1 MPLYKIS
8 APNGKTYQIEGPDG
22 ASQKEIEQEVMRQ
35 HPMAAYTTQELEN
48 APRVKGTTGDIARE
62 TGQGVLGGV
71 QALTD
76 IFGANNFAS
85 KYLQEKSQGLSAGL
99 TPERQQEL
107 QIEQELSKRAE
118 GDTFKEITTGL
129 KNVLRHPFTSV
140 ASGLG
145 SSVPLIA
152 GTILAPEAAVG
163 RAALG
168 IGSLMGLGGQKGQN
182 YQAVYDEAIRQNK
195 TPQEAEALAQKAQEY
210 SLQNAPGLA
219 FGAGLGAL
227 EGAAGAGARIGKFFN
242 PAQAVE
248 GASRGIAAPTFG
260 KALGKASLEGG
271 GTEFLQGS
279 GAQVAANM
287 ALSQAGFDT
296 PLLQGAFGAGAHDA
310 LIGTLTGA
318 AVSPMQLSNMKRE
331 YDQDQV
337 KKLFED
343 NEKAAKEKEATQA
356 KFNKEMGVKP
366 EILALP
372 APAQEITEKPTDKLK
387 NPLGNFTPEELGP
400 ERVNAIDEHRAANNK
415 PPLKTYSIEDIVD
428 AMPKT
433 APEAE
438 RAALN
443 ELVANKAGSTFGYT
457 NQKVSAQDVL
467 NAATQKGID
476 TDTQG
481 FKDFLTRATGLPSI
495 GTEEKAATAEAYK
508 NKPLGLSELDMMTD
522 AQRFVA
528 QQSLLKLPTKEG
540 ETTILPTGTN
550 ATHYDQDQ
558 YLKALEAVDALHNK
572 GKPATQ
578 AEALGEIKK
587 STGLTRDED
596 AQYLLR
602 DAVRRGDFD
611 LNENDEIVPAET
623 ATYLPEGHRIEETSL
638 KEGEAPEN
646 YEVKAGDKVLSTAP
660 TEAEAQA
667 KLERYKAVREKDSAD
682 IDKEIAEKQKAVEKS
697 NENVEKMEARGLGR
711 TPEYQKASAA
721 HANLVQQTNK
731 EIGDLNRDKAEL
743 DSTQLTVKAG
753 GIKPVKRKTFKLHKA
768 KAGEAATQVGSYPT
782 RQAAEQAITS
792 NMSESELEDL
802 AKDTRRRT
810 LARRA
815 RQELNDRRTEKIKVR
830 REFKQVSGDIAK
842 EFESFLA
849 KIGLKGVGLKLMSTL
864 GGDEGE
870 YTQSL
875 IKVALD
881 VKNPL
886 GVLRH
891 ESIHALKDLG
901 FFSDNQWNALRRMAK
916 DKWIKQFMKDVP
928 YSEGVSR
935 YDAYKTKFDAN
946 PPAGVTFQEYIEEEA
961 IADAFR
967 YFHENGTPPG
977 MIAAILKRLN
987 QFFEALRNALNNG
1000 GFYTSDDIFEKIEK
1014 GELVSSKQG
1023 TAEAKAS
1030 LKNTTKGLLNP
1041 SIPAKQ
1047 EKILNDVVNEM
1058 GLTPEEFAS
1067 TSLIHQTG
1075 KPGTEQFESDKIGGL
1090 PEVVQFLQ
1098 DQRRQSGLP
1107 LLNVDKPEDRK
1118 MIAKL
1123 MATEAMAAIRS
1134 GGANLE
1140 WYDSII
1146 NKTLAMAGLKY
1157 PELNTDINAR
1167 MAFRIATAITSQG
1180 LNVED
1185 NLGFAMKVYD
1195 GFRQNGKFP
1204 EIGQGADQSA
1214 MANNFKLANYL
1225 LDDMG
1230 QDLMRQFLETEF
1242 TVEEM
1247 RSAGF
1252 DIKGELGDE
1261 NVLGSSVFGPKIG
1274 FGFYSNLNG
1283 NFDPVTMDMWFMRTI
1298 GRLTGNLKSFR
1309 QDLYNAQLQKFRDE
1323 FDTEGDNGVFA
1334 NQFNQEELDLAKIDD
1349 KAAEA
1354 LARKV
1359 KSAHERDYKIN
1370 RAGYDDKTRIKSP
1383 LVGASETM
1391 IKSLDA
1397 PRDAPSNGTERRNL
1411 RDVVRQMVDIV
1422 EEKYGKR
1429 VPPASLQAVIWYPE
1443 QELYKAMGVKLR
1455 VTSQNY
1461 AGAIEKILIGEGY
1474 DAGNLSAAA
1483 KLGSRTAQQLAKSAV
1498 SKGTQTT
1505 GAKPVRLGALQAEEK
1520 EALLERG
1527 RKRVVLEQEKETPK
1541 RKRVVFEVAPDPNN
1555 KALTD
1560 KWRGLSTEQRIEISD
1575 KIGNK
1580 IIKDALAKFGLTGY
1594 VDTQVGSYGDDTNP
1608 SFALYLD
1615 SGDSVA
1621 VAKFLGY
1628 ALSQDSMMV
1637 ISPKEGKGLDK
1648 TGAVRVNVGEASAN
1662 KVNEIYQQLRE
1673 IEVNGE
1679 KPVGGQSFMN
1689 GHMVILN
1696 YSNLETS
1703 ELAKLINEKLNDQYK
1718 VITEDV
1724 YSAFPEKKDYDYA
1737 NPSSDPRGNA
1747 GVLRQASRDLR
1758 SQATQLL
1765 QKELRGVPR
1774 YSLGSSKLAFR
1785 PSDRSDK
1792 GITLGQKQPD
1802 AVSFTGTH
1810 YGKEKTDVLNGD
1822 KYGTGIRGAERRRL
1836 ENHWDDRVKRRVYF
1850 YIPKVTGEMPAIES
1864 GLGGNVYTQKFN
1876 NILGPG
1882 KEISRLMSEARG
1894 DANEFESAVVD
1905 AGYDGYAVPNMGM
1918 MVILNHDVPANY
1930 EGTASEVSRASLKGF
1945 IGLTDGRISSLINNY
1960 IYTQSDADKK
1970 TKGYIAYVSPQDFL
1984 NATATKG
1991 YRERLEAE
1999 KEPLDLTKL
2008 TKESQPITLFVDE
2021 TKGRKNELDV
2031 KGHEGRHRMMA
2042 LRDAGF
2048 IKVPVVFDFGT
2059 GEDRDPVDN
2068 LFIHPQKFYDNER
2081 GISGFTAEDLIPIN
2095 YENRNVI
2102 KQKFSQGETRFSLKT
2117 PDTLAFKQWFGDSK
2131 IVNEDSTPKVM
2142 YHGTSRDF
2150 NVPITRGNRNAFFV
2164 TADPNF
2170 ANRFAANDMNWF
2182 PGKPGVEPGANVM
2195 PVYIKASNPFDYE
2208 NPKHIAKI
2216 VPQFRKALIEE
2227 DGRSKTEADE
2237 IVRNFKNGKWN
2248 AIEHAN
2254 DFDLYEK
2261 NGFDAFYVYESGKNL
2276 AVFEP
2281 TQVKSA
2287 TGNYGT
2293 YSATNPDIR
2302 ASLKAPETPAFK
2314 RFFGDSKIVD
2324 KNGEPM
2330 VMYHA
2335 TNSDFNVF
2343 NRSDDGK
2350 LGEGIYSTS
2359 IPEYANEFAPKGNIM
2374 PLYVHAENPF
2384 VINVTRADKARPERF
2399 SGDINKAMVK
2409 AVADFTDGKTR
2420 LMDLEG
2426 NQVRELFEKN
2436 GYDGIMVRDDQGNI
2450 VELNAF
2456 TPTQLKSA
2464 IGNTGTYSI
2473 SNPDIRYSLAER
2485 LQTMPNSAAGDK
2497 RVNETTTTRD
2507 EVGHAQRMI
2516 QAIQGDTFSKIR
2528 QRFFNRYQRIGEF
2541 DKRVAKMKGVVKLLA
2556 DTAAESAALMSDYA
2570 NGVAYK
2576 ALGFNGKGGVPE
2588 FKNQVV
2594 TVNQTTKGPVEIF
2607 ATLAKFGDP
2616 KIYQYYQFWSG
2627 VQRGSRYIKNNN
2639 GVYEEKLFNQP
2650 ADIQLAKDYEKAFPE
2665 FVQVQKEW
2673 IEYNNGLVKFLVDT
2687 GVLSAA
2693 RANEFTKYSDYIP
2706 FYRQFD
2712 DETTIGPQLFQSMS
2726 AVKAPKRAKGGEA
2739 PLADFL
2745 ETIVR
2750 NTQSSVQAGMKAVAA
2765 KRAIDNALL
2774 LGEAEQVTANER
2786 SKFDV
2791 IQVYD
2796 KGELKFYRVND
2807 PLYLEAMKGLNLPE
2821 IPFLGILAKPADW
2834 LRTFVT
2840 KEPGFMLANMM
2851 KDSMQTYITS
2861 GSNMKP
2867 IIETAANFATALAGK
2882 NPTVERLKAAGLG
2895 GNAHFVGDIT
2905 KSGED
2910 FAKMLRK
2917 QSGKQTTTE
2926 KALKPFTSLW
2936 DALGQGTEA
2945 SDLATRA
2952 AVYDRVMAETG
2963 NEAEA
2968 IFQAVE
2974 TMNFYR
2980 HGNSAIVRI
2989 LTAVTPFLNAR
3000 MQGLDV
3006 FYRAGFAPTV
3016 AKLTGRGDQVTQAD
3030 LDKQKTFM
3038 IRSAGVI
3045 AMSVAY
3051 WALTHDDD
3059 EYKKQEQET
3068 RDNNWLIPALG
3079 IKIPIPFEVGFLFKV
3094 LPERIM
3100 EYTMGGDT
3108 GQDFAKSMYR
3118 GIEQTIGLQF
3128 PQAILPMLENS
3139 VNYSFFT
3146 QRAIVPP
3153 GLENVDPEFQVG
3165 PSTSNVAEM
3174 IGKSIGSSPMKVD
3187 HLIKGYTGTL
3197 GMYLVDVIDSV
3208 MDINSNVPKASKRFE
3223 QMPFIKRFA
3232 LDPEAR
3238 GTVSSYYELKNNVD
3252 QVVRTINLLEKN
3264 ADFENLPQYAQDNA
3278 GLWATHDFVLSLD
3291 KQMKEY
3297 QQYATMIRN
3306 SGMDADEKRDALSAV
3321 HEAQNALTSNIQYI
3335 RKMISQQ

>member
-1 MPLYKIS
+1 M
-8 APNGKTYQIEGPDG
+8 
-22 ASQKEIEQEVMRQ
+22 
-35 HPMAAYTTQELEN
+35 
-48 APRVKGTTGDIARE
+48 
-62 TGQGVLGGV
+62 
-71 QALTD
+71 
-76 IFGANNFAS
+76 
-85 KYLQEKSQGLSAGL
+85 
-99 TPERQQEL
+99 
-107 QIEQELSKRAE
+107 
-118 GDTFKEITTGL
+118 
-129 KNVLRHPFTSV
+129 
-140 ASGLG
+140 
-145 SSVPLIA
+145 
-152 GTILAPEAAVG
+152 
-163 RAALG
+163 
-168 IGSLMGLGGQKGQN
+168 
-182 YQAVYDEAIRQNK
+182 
-195 TPQEAEALAQKAQEY
+195 
-210 SLQNAPGLA
+210 
-219 FGAGLGAL
+219 
-227 EGAAGAGARIGKFFN
+227 
-242 PAQAVE
+242 
-248 GASRGIAAPTFG
+248 
-260 KALGKASLEGG
+260 
-271 GTEFLQGS
+271 
-279 GAQVAANM
+279 
-287 ALSQAGFDT
+287 
-296 PLLQGAFGAGAHDA
+296 
-310 LIGTLTGA
+310 
-318 AVSPMQLSNMKRE
+318 
-331 YDQDQV
+331 
-337 KKLFED
+337 
-343 NEKAAKEKEATQA
+343 
-356 KFNKEMGVKP
+356 
-366 EILALP
+366 
-372 APAQEITEKPTDKLK
+372 
-387 NPLGNFTPEELGP
+387 
-400 ERVNAIDEHRAANNK
+400 
-415 PPLKTYSIEDIVD
+415 
-428 AMPKT
+428 
-433 APEAE
+433 
-438 RAALN
+438 
-443 ELVANKAGSTFGYT
+443 
-457 NQKVSAQDVL
+457 
-467 NAATQKGID
+467 
-476 TDTQG
+476 
-481 FKDFLTRATGLPSI
+481 
-495 GTEEKAATAEAYK
+495 
-508 NKPLGLSELDMMTD
+508 
-522 AQRFVA
+522 
-528 QQSLLKLPTKEG
+528 
-540 ETTILPTGTN
+540 
-550 ATHYDQDQ
+550 
-558 YLKALEAVDALHNK
+558 HNK

-646 YEVKAGDKVLSTAP
+646 YVVKAGDQVLKGSESK

-667 KLERYKAVREKDSAD
+667 KLERYKSIREKDSAD

-815 RQELNDRRTEKIKVR
+815 RQELNERRTEKIKVR

-916 DKWIKQFMKDVP
+916 DKWIKQFLKDAVQP
-928 YSEGVSR
+928 EGMSR

-1041 SIPAKQ
+1041 NIPTKQ
-1047 EKILNDVVNEM
+1047 EKIIDDVVNEM

-1498 SKGTQTT
+1498 AKGTQTT

-1555 KALTD
+1555 KALTN

-1628 ALSQDSMMV
+1628 VLSQDAMMV

-1662 KVNEIYQQLRE
+1662 KVNDIYQKLRE
-1673 IEVNGE
+1673 IEVDGK

-1703 ELAKLINEKLNDQYK
+1703 ELAKLVNEKLDNQYK

-1785 PSDRSDK
+1785 PSDRSDE

-1836 ENHWDDRVKRRVYF
+1836 EDHWDDRVKRRVYF

-1930 EGTASEVSRASLKGF
+1930 EGTASEVGRASLK
-1945 IGLTDGRISSLINNY
+1945 
-1960 IYTQSDADKK
+1960 A
-1970 TKGYIAYVSPQDFL
+1970 P
-1984 NATATKG
+1984 
-1991 YRERLEAE
+1991 
-1999 KEPLDLTKL
+1999 
-2008 TKESQPITLFVDE
+2008 E
-2021 TKGRKNELDV
+2021 T
-2031 KGHEGRHRMMA
+2031 
-2042 LRDAGF
+2042 
-2048 IKVPVVFDFGT
+2048 P
-2059 GEDRDPVDN
+2059 
-2068 LFIHPQKFYDNER
+2068 
-2081 GISGFTAEDLIPIN
+2081 
-2095 YENRNVI
+2095 
-2102 KQKFSQGETRFSLKT
+2102 
-2117 PDTLAFKQWFGDSK
+2117 AFKQWFSGSK
-2131 IVNEDSTPKVM
+2131 VVNEDGSPQVV
-2142 YHGTSRDF
+2142 YHGTSMDVDF
-2150 NVPITRGNRNAFFV
+2150 TKFKVPRNGVWFSPDPKVASDYAKENDSQDFKFEYTSRGRGLVRINEASR
-2164 TADPNF
+2164 
-2170 ANRFAANDMNWF
+2170 
-2182 PGKPGVEPGANVM
+2182 VM
-2195 PVYIKASNPFDYE
+2195 PVFLNIKNPYTLTEKELDTFGDNYKQDQKVLFDRLKREGYDGA
-2208 NPKHIAKI
+2208 HIKGKAGEYDDVWI
-2216 VPQFRKALIEE
+2216 VLDK
-2227 DGRSKTEADE
+2227 
-2237 IVRNFKNGKWN
+2237 
-2248 AIEHAN
+2248 
-2254 DFDLYEK
+2254 
-2261 NGFDAFYVYESGKNL
+2261 
-2276 AVFEP
+2276 P
-2281 TQVKSA
+2281 TQIKSAIGNRGTFNVKS
-2287 TGNYGT
+2287 
-2293 YSATNPDIR
+2293 PDIR
-2302 ASLKAPETPAFK
+2302 YSLKAPETPAFK
-2314 RFFGDSKIVD
+2314 RFFGDSKITNE
-2324 KNGEPM
+2324 NGEPM

-2359 IPEYANEFAPKGNIM
+2359 IPEYAREFAPWGNIM

-2384 VINVTRADKARPERF
+2384 VINVTRTDKTPSERF

-2436 GYDGIMVRDDQGNI
+2436 GYDGIMVKDDQGNI
-2450 VELNAF
+2450 VEANVF
-2456 TPTQLKSA
+2456 TPTQVKSA

-2473 SNPDIRYSLAER
+2473 SNPDIRYSLASR

-2616 KIYQYYQFWSG
+2616 KIYQYYQFWAG
-2627 VQRGSRYIKNNN
+2627 VKRGSRYMKNNN
-2639 GVYEEKLFNQP
+2639 GVYEERLFDDP
-2650 ADIQLAKDYEKAFPE
+2650 ADIKLAKDYEKAFPE
-2665 FVQVQKEW
+2665 FIDVQKEW
-2673 IEYNNGLVKFLVDT
+2673 VEYNNGLVKFLVDT

-2791 IQVYD
+2791 VQVYD

-2861 GSNMKP
+2861 GSSMTP
-2867 IIETAANFATALAGK
+2867 IVDTAANFATALAGK

-3038 IRSAGVI
+3038 IRSAGVV

-3297 QQYATMIRN
+3297 QQYAIMIRN

>member
-1 MPLYKIS
+1 
-8 APNGKTYQIEGPDG
+8 
-22 ASQKEIEQEVMRQ
+22 
-35 HPMAAYTTQELEN
+35 
-48 APRVKGTTGDIARE
+48 
-62 TGQGVLGGV
+62 
-71 QALTD
+71 
-76 IFGANNFAS
+76 
-85 KYLQEKSQGLSAGL
+85 
-99 TPERQQEL
+99 
-107 QIEQELSKRAE
+107 
-118 GDTFKEITTGL
+118 
-129 KNVLRHPFTSV
+129 
-140 ASGLG
+140 
-145 SSVPLIA
+145 
-152 GTILAPEAAVG
+152 
-163 RAALG
+163 
-168 IGSLMGLGGQKGQN
+168 
-182 YQAVYDEAIRQNK
+182 
-195 TPQEAEALAQKAQEY
+195 
-210 SLQNAPGLA
+210 
-219 FGAGLGAL
+219 
-227 EGAAGAGARIGKFFN
+227 
-242 PAQAVE
+242 
-248 GASRGIAAPTFG
+248 
-260 KALGKASLEGG
+260 
-271 GTEFLQGS
+271 
-279 GAQVAANM
+279 
-287 ALSQAGFDT
+287 
-296 PLLQGAFGAGAHDA
+296 
-310 LIGTLTGA
+310 
-318 AVSPMQLSNMKRE
+318 
-331 YDQDQV
+331 
-337 KKLFED
+337 
-343 NEKAAKEKEATQA
+343 
-356 KFNKEMGVKP
+356 
-366 EILALP
+366 
-372 APAQEITEKPTDKLK
+372 
-387 NPLGNFTPEELGP
+387 
-400 ERVNAIDEHRAANNK
+400 
-415 PPLKTYSIEDIVD
+415 
-428 AMPKT
+428 
-433 APEAE
+433 
-438 RAALN
+438 
-443 ELVANKAGSTFGYT
+443 
-457 NQKVSAQDVL
+457 
-467 NAATQKGID
+467 
-476 TDTQG
+476 
-481 FKDFLTRATGLPSI
+481 
-495 GTEEKAATAEAYK
+495 
-508 NKPLGLSELDMMTD
+508 
-522 AQRFVA
+522 
-528 QQSLLKLPTKEG
+528 
-540 ETTILPTGTN
+540 
-550 ATHYDQDQ
+550 
-558 YLKALEAVDALHNK
+558 
-572 GKPATQ
+572 
-578 AEALGEIKK
+578 
-587 STGLTRDED
+587 
-596 AQYLLR
+596 
-602 DAVRRGDFD
+602 
-611 LNENDEIVPAET
+611 
-623 ATYLPEGHRIEETSL
+623 
-638 KEGEAPEN
+638 
-646 YEVKAGDKVLSTAP
+646 
-660 TEAEAQA
+660 
-667 KLERYKAVREKDSAD
+667 
-682 IDKEIAEKQKAVEKS
+682 
-697 NENVEKMEARGLGR
+697 
-711 TPEYQKASAA
+711 
-721 HANLVQQTNK
+721 
-731 EIGDLNRDKAEL
+731 
-743 DSTQLTVKAG
+743 
-753 GIKPVKRKTFKLHKA
+753 
-768 KAGEAATQVGSYPT
+768 
-782 RQAAEQAITS
+782 
-792 NMSESELEDL
+792 
-802 AKDTRRRT
+802 
-810 LARRA
+810 
-815 RQELNDRRTEKIKVR
+815 
-830 REFKQVSGDIAK
+830 
-842 EFESFLA
+842 
-849 KIGLKGVGLKLMSTL
+849 
-864 GGDEGE
+864 
-870 YTQSL
+870 
-875 IKVALD
+875 
-881 VKNPL
+881 
-886 GVLRH
+886 
-891 ESIHALKDLG
+891 
-901 FFSDNQWNALRRMAK
+901 
-916 DKWIKQFMKDVP
+916 
-928 YSEGVSR
+928 
-935 YDAYKTKFDAN
+935 
-946 PPAGVTFQEYIEEEA
+946 
-961 IADAFR
+961 
-967 YFHENGTPPG
+967 
-977 MIAAILKRLN
+977 
-987 QFFEALRNALNNG
+987 
-1000 GFYTSDDIFEKIEK
+1000 
-1014 GELVSSKQG
+1014 
-1023 TAEAKAS
+1023 
-1030 LKNTTKGLLNP
+1030 
-1041 SIPAKQ
+1041 
-1047 EKILNDVVNEM
+1047 
-1058 GLTPEEFAS
+1058 
-1067 TSLIHQTG
+1067 
-1075 KPGTEQFESDKIGGL
+1075 
-1090 PEVVQFLQ
+1090 
-1098 DQRRQSGLP
+1098 
-1107 LLNVDKPEDRK
+1107 
-1118 MIAKL
+1118 
-1123 MATEAMAAIRS
+1123 
-1134 GGANLE
+1134 
-1140 WYDSII
+1140 
-1146 NKTLAMAGLKY
+1146 
-1157 PELNTDINAR
+1157 
-1167 MAFRIATAITSQG
+1167 
-1180 LNVED
+1180 
-1185 NLGFAMKVYD
+1185 
-1195 GFRQNGKFP
+1195 
-1204 EIGQGADQSA
+1204 
-1214 MANNFKLANYL
+1214 
-1225 LDDMG
+1225 
-1230 QDLMRQFLETEF
+1230 
-1242 TVEEM
+1242 
-1247 RSAGF
+1247 
-1252 DIKGELGDE
+1252 
-1261 NVLGSSVFGPKIG
+1261 
-1274 FGFYSNLNG
+1274 
-1283 NFDPVTMDMWFMRTI
+1283 
-1298 GRLTGNLKSFR
+1298 
-1309 QDLYNAQLQKFRDE
+1309 
-1323 FDTEGDNGVFA
+1323 
-1334 NQFNQEELDLAKIDD
+1334 
-1349 KAAEA
+1349 
-1354 LARKV
+1354 
-1359 KSAHERDYKIN
+1359 
-1370 RAGYDDKTRIKSP
+1370 
-1383 LVGASETM
+1383 
-1391 IKSLDA
+1391 
-1397 PRDAPSNGTERRNL
+1397 
-1411 RDVVRQMVDIV
+1411 
-1422 EEKYGKR
+1422 
-1429 VPPASLQAVIWYPE
+1429 
-1443 QELYKAMGVKLR
+1443 
-1455 VTSQNY
+1455 
-1461 AGAIEKILIGEGY
+1461 
-1474 DAGNLSAAA
+1474 
-1483 KLGSRTAQQLAKSAV
+1483 
-1498 SKGTQTT
+1498 
-1505 GAKPVRLGALQAEEK
+1505 
-1520 EALLERG
+1520 
-1527 RKRVVLEQEKETPK
+1527 
-1541 RKRVVFEVAPDPNN
+1541 
-1555 KALTD
+1555 
-1560 KWRGLSTEQRIEISD
+1560 
-1575 KIGNK
+1575 
-1580 IIKDALAKFGLTGY
+1580 
-1594 VDTQVGSYGDDTNP
+1594 
-1608 SFALYLD
+1608 
-1615 SGDSVA
+1615 
-1621 VAKFLGY
+1621 
-1628 ALSQDSMMV
+1628 
-1637 ISPKEGKGLDK
+1637 
-1648 TGAVRVNVGEASAN
+1648 
-1662 KVNEIYQQLRE
+1662 
-1673 IEVNGE
+1673 
-1679 KPVGGQSFMN
+1679 
-1689 GHMVILN
+1689 
-1696 YSNLETS
+1696 
-1703 ELAKLINEKLNDQYK
+1703 
-1718 VITEDV
+1718 
-1724 YSAFPEKKDYDYA
+1724 
-1737 NPSSDPRGNA
+1737 
-1747 GVLRQASRDLR
+1747 
-1758 SQATQLL
+1758 
-1765 QKELRGVPR
+1765 
-1774 YSLGSSKLAFR
+1774 
-1785 PSDRSDK
+1785 
-1792 GITLGQKQPD
+1792 
-1802 AVSFTGTH
+1802 
-1810 YGKEKTDVLNGD
+1810 
-1822 KYGTGIRGAERRRL
+1822 
-1836 ENHWDDRVKRRVYF
+1836 
-1850 YIPKVTGEMPAIES
+1850 
-1864 GLGGNVYTQKFN
+1864 
-1876 NILGPG
+1876 
-1882 KEISRLMSEARG
+1882 
-1894 DANEFESAVVD
+1894 
-1905 AGYDGYAVPNMGM
+1905 
-1918 MVILNHDVPANY
+1918 
-1930 EGTASEVSRASLKGF
+1930 
-1945 IGLTDGRISSLINNY
+1945 
-1960 IYTQSDADKK
+1960 
-1970 TKGYIAYVSPQDFL
+1970 
-1984 NATATKG
+1984 
-1991 YRERLEAE
+1991 
-1999 KEPLDLTKL
+1999 
-2008 TKESQPITLFVDE
+2008 
-2021 TKGRKNELDV
+2021 
-2031 KGHEGRHRMMA
+2031 
-2042 LRDAGF
+2042 
-2048 IKVPVVFDFGT
+2048 
-2059 GEDRDPVDN
+2059 
-2068 LFIHPQKFYDNER
+2068 
-2081 GISGFTAEDLIPIN
+2081 
-2095 YENRNVI
+2095 
-2102 KQKFSQGETRFSLKT
+2102 
-2117 PDTLAFKQWFGDSK
+2117 
-2131 IVNEDSTPKVM
+2131 
-2142 YHGTSRDF
+2142 
-2150 NVPITRGNRNAFFV
+2150 
-2164 TADPNF
+2164 
-2170 ANRFAANDMNWF
+2170 
-2182 PGKPGVEPGANVM
+2182 M

-2237 IVRNFKNGKWN
+2237 IVRNFKDGKWS

-2302 ASLKAPETPAFK
+2302 ASLKAPDTAAFK
-2314 RFFGDSKIVD
+2314 RFFGDSKITNQ
-2324 KNGEPM
+2324 NGEPM

-2359 IPEYANEFAPKGNIM
+2359 IPEYAREFAPWGNIM

-2384 VINVTRADKARPERF
+2384 VINVTRTDKAPSERF

-2436 GYDGIMVRDDQGNI
+2436 GYDGIMVKDDQGNI

-2473 SNPDIRYSLAER
+2473 SNPDIRYSLQSSKELFKRADQIPESEGVAIIRENWIGGVSGIGDRDGVYDLHRVQGGPQYTKRVQDFIRKELGDTFKAYRLMSNDEYEELKTGAMGSQFVSFTFNPKVAEAFKNLPNYAKRKDLIIVEMDLTPEHVNMIGHTGEQEVVIDYGQGYNPDAIQKYSPDVRFSLASR

-2627 VQRGSRYIKNNN
+2627 VKRGSRYIKNNN

-2861 GSNMKP
+2861 GSSMTP
-2867 IIETAANFATALAGK
+2867 IVDTAANFATALAGK

-2952 AVYDRVMAETG
+2952 AVYDRVMAETQ

-3038 IRSAGVI
+3038 IRSAGVV

>member
-1 MPLYKIS
+1 MPVYKIS

-85 KYLQEKSQGLSAGL
+85 KYLQEKNKSLSEGL

-118 GDTFKEITTGL
+118 GDTYKEITTGL

-152 GTILAPEAAVG
+152 GTVLAPEAAVG

-248 GASRGIAAPTFG
+248 GASRGVVAPTFG

-318 AVSPMQLSNMKRE
+318 AVSPLQLSTMKRE
-331 YDQDQV
+331 YDQDQA
-337 KKLFED
+337 KKMFED
-343 NEKAAKEKEATQA
+343 ADKSAKQQEATQA

-372 APAQEITEKPTDKLK
+372 APAKEITEKPTDKLK

-400 ERVNAIDEHRAANNK
+400 KRVNAIDEHRAANNK

-438 RAALN
+438 RGALN
-443 ELVANKAGSTFGYT
+443 ELVANKAGSTFGYS
-457 NQKVSAQDVL
+457 NQKVSTQDVL

-495 GTEEKAATAEAYK
+495 GTEEKAATSEAFK
-508 NKPLGLSELDMMTD
+508 NKPLGLSELEMMTD

-528 QQSLLKLPTKEG
+528 QQSLLQLPTKEG
-540 ETTILPTGTN
+540 ETIILPTGTN

-558 YLKALEAVDALHNK
+558 YLKALGAVDALHSK

-578 AEALGEIKK
+578 AEALEEIKK

-602 DAVRRGDFD
+602 NAVRNGDFD
-611 LNENDEIVPAET
+611 LNKNDEIVPAET
-623 ATYLPEGHRIEETSL
+623 ATYLPEGHKIEEASL
-638 KEGEAPEN
+638 KEGEAPEH
-646 YEVKAGDKVLSTAP
+646 YEVKAGDRVLSTAP

-682 IDKEIAEKQKAVEKS
+682 IDKEIADKQKAVEKS
-697 NENVEKMEARGLGR
+697 NENVERMEARGLGR

-721 HANLVQQTNK
+721 HSALVAQTNK
-731 EIGDLNRDKAEL
+731 EIGDLNRDKAAL
-743 DSTQLTVKAG
+743 DLNANPLTVKAG
-753 GIKPVKRKTFKLHKA
+753 EVKPVKRKTFKLHKA

-864 GGDEGE
+864 GGSEGE

-935 YDAYKTKFDAN
+935 YDAYKSRFDEN

-1014 GELVSSKQG
+1014 GELVSTKQG
-1023 TAEAKAS
+1023 TAETKAS

-1075 KPGTEQFESDKIGGL
+1075 KPGTEQFESNKIGGL

-1214 MANNFKLANYL
+1214 MVNNFKLANYL

-1230 QDLMRQFLETEF
+1230 PNLLRQFLETEF

-1323 FDTEGDNGVFA
+1323 FDVEGDNGVFA
-1334 NQFNQEELDLAKIDD
+1334 NQFDQAELDLAKIDD

-1461 AGAIEKILIGEGY
+1461 AGAIEKILTGEGY
-1474 DAGNLSAAA
+1474 DAGKLSAAA

-1498 SKGTQTT
+1498 AKGTQAT
-1505 GAKPVRLGALQAEEK
+1505 GAQPVRLGALQAEEK
-1520 EALLERG
+1520 ENLLERG
-1527 RKRVVLEQEKETPK
+1527 RKRIILEQEKETPK

-1560 KWRGLSTEQRIEISD
+1560 KWRSLPTEKRIEISNR
-1575 KIGNK
+1575 IGNK
-1580 IIKDALAKFGLTGY
+1580 IVKDALDKFGLTGY
-1594 VDTQVGSYGDDTNP
+1594 VDTQIGSYGDDTNP
-1608 SFALYLD
+1608 SFALYLN
-1615 SGDSVA
+1615 SGDSVS
-1621 VAKFLGY
+1621 VANFLGY

-1648 TGAVRVNVGEASAN
+1648 TGAVRVNIGNATADQ
-1662 KVNEIYQQLRE
+1662 VNDIYQQLRE
-1673 IEVNGE
+1673 IEVDGE
-1679 KPVGGQSFMN
+1679 KPIGGQSFMN

-1696 YSNLETS
+1696 YSNVETS
-1703 ELAKLINEKLNDQYK
+1703 ELAKLINEKLQDKYN

-1747 GVLRQASRDLR
+1747 GVLRKASRDLR

-1765 QKELRGVPR
+1765 QKELRGIPR
-1774 YSLGSSKLAFR
+1774 YSLGSSKLALR
-1785 PSDRSDK
+1785 PSDRSDE

-1836 ENHWDDRVKRRVYF
+1836 EDHWDDRVKRRVYF

-1864 GLGGNVYTQKFN
+1864 GLGGHVYTQKFN

-1882 KEISRLMSEARG
+1882 KEISRIMSEARG

-1930 EGTASEVSRASLKGF
+1930 EGTASEVSRASLKAPN
-1945 IGLTDGRISSLINNY
+1945 IKTAA
-1960 IYTQSDADKK
+1960 SDANGNPLQLYHATYSTFTKPKVNYGLNEEYKKFGFHVGSLEAATNRIDLKASEDKTERVK
-1970 TKGYIAYVSPQDFL
+1970 SGNAGPNIIPLYLEIKNPLRLDENRSGRWGVTDVMKSLMEKADTEGVDGISQQEIDDYFNDELYLEDEVGNNPPRNWFDDSDWDMDHDRSQGLIDWLGQHGYDSIVYENKYEGGGDSYIALKENQIISPY
-1984 NATATKG
+1984 AKPG
-1991 YRERLEAE
+1991 
-1999 KEPLDLTKL
+1999 
-2008 TKESQPITLFVDE
+2008 
-2021 TKGRKNELDV
+2021 
-2031 KGHEGRHRMMA
+2031 
-2042 LRDAGF
+2042 
-2048 IKVPVVFDFGT
+2048 
-2059 GEDRDPVDN
+2059 
-2068 LFIHPQKFYDNER
+2068 
-2081 GISGFTAEDLIPIN
+2081 
-2095 YENRNVI
+2095 
-2102 KQKFSQGETRFSLKT
+2102 TRFSLK
-2117 PDTLAFKQWFGDSK
+2117 A
-2131 IVNEDSTPKVM
+2131 
-2142 YHGTSRDF
+2142 
-2150 NVPITRGNRNAFFV
+2150 
-2164 TADPNF
+2164 
-2170 ANRFAANDMNWF
+2170 
-2182 PGKPGVEPGANVM
+2182 
-2195 PVYIKASNPFDYE
+2195 
-2208 NPKHIAKI
+2208 
-2216 VPQFRKALIEE
+2216 
-2227 DGRSKTEADE
+2227 
-2237 IVRNFKNGKWN
+2237 
-2248 AIEHAN
+2248 
-2254 DFDLYEK
+2254 
-2261 NGFDAFYVYESGKNL
+2261 
-2276 AVFEP
+2276 P
-2281 TQVKSA
+2281 T
-2287 TGNYGT
+2287 
-2293 YSATNPDIR
+2293 
-2302 ASLKAPETPAFK
+2302 TPAFK
-2314 RFFGDSKIVD
+2314 RFFGDSKITD

-2359 IPEYANEFAPKGNIM
+2359 IPEYAHEFAPWGNIM

-2384 VINVTRADKARPERF
+2384 VINVIRGDKGLKEIF

-2436 GYDGIMVRDDQGNI
+2436 GYDGIVVKDDQGNI
-2450 VELNAF
+2450 MEANVF
-2456 TPTQLKSA
+2456 TPTQVKSA

-2473 SNPDIRYSLAER
+2473 SNPDIRYSLASR
-2485 LQTMPNSAAGDK
+2485 LQTMPNRAAGDK

-2541 DKRVAKMKGVVKLLA
+2541 DKRVAKMRGVVKLLA

-2576 ALGFNGKGGVPE
+2576 ALGFNGKGGIPE

-2594 TVNQTTKGPVEIF
+2594 TVNQKTKGPVEIF
-2607 ATLAKFGDP
+2607 ATLAKFNDP
-2616 KIYQYYQFWSG
+2616 KIYQYYQFWAG
-2627 VQRGSRYIKNNN
+2627 VQRGSRYIKNDN

-2750 NTQSSVQAGMKAVAA
+2750 NTQSSIQAGMKAVAA
-2765 KRAIDNALL
+2765 KRAIDNALEL
-2774 LGEAEQVTANER
+2774 KEAEQVTANER

-2834 LRTFVT
+2834 LRTLVT

-2861 GSNMKP
+2861 GSSMKP

-2895 GNAHFVGDIT
+2895 GNAHFVGDIS
-2905 KSGED
+2905 KSGKD
-2910 FAKMLRK
+2910 FAKILRK
-2917 QSGKQTTTE
+2917 ESGQQTTTE

-3038 IRSAGVI
+3038 IRSAGVV
-3045 AMSVAY
+3045 AMSLAY

-3118 GIEQTIGLQF
+3118 GIEQTFGLQF
-3128 PQAILPMLENS
+3128 PQAILPLLENS

-3197 GMYLVDVIDSV
+3197 GMYMVDLVDSV

-3264 ADFENLPQYAQDNA
+3264 NDFENLPQYAQDNA
-3278 GLWATHDFVLSLD
+3278 GLWASHDFVLSLD

>member
-1 MPLYKIS
+1 MATYKVTAPDGHTYTINGPEGASDRDIAAVVAQKYPYSAYTSKQLEDIES
-8 APNGKTYQIEGPDG
+8 APTKVGDVMRNLGSSAIEGP
-22 ASQKEIEQEVMRQ
+22 K
-35 HPMAAYTTQELEN
+35 T
-48 APRVKGTTGDIARE
+48 
-62 TGQGVLGGV
+62 
-71 QALTD
+71 LTNL
-76 IFGANNFAS
+76 FGATNPVS
-85 KYLQEKSQGLSAGL
+85 EYLSEKQKSLLEGLS
-99 TPERQQEL
+99 PERQQE
-107 QIEQELSKRAE
+107 QRIDQELIERAKGTGILNEIGANLNPVARRPIESSVSGLLTSLPFMLAPE
-118 GDTFKEITTGL
+118 GALATK
-129 KNVLRHPFTSV
+129 
-140 ASGLG
+140 GLG
-145 SSVPLIA
+145 SLI
-152 GTILAPEAAVG
+152 GKKEIL
-163 RAALG
+163 
-168 IGSLMGLGGQKGQN
+168 GSLMGIGSQKEQN
-182 YQAVYDEAIRQNK
+182 YQDVLNKAIEEGKSPEEAKRL
-195 TPQEAEALAQKAQEY
+195 AEAAGEY
-210 SLQNAPGLA
+210 SLQNAPGLLLS
-219 FGAGLGAL
+219 AGTGAL
-227 EGAAGAGARIGKFFN
+227 EGKLGAASKLGTALRGPVKEVGALQNIVKPSLGR
-242 PAQAVE
+242 
-248 GASRGIAAPTFG
+248 T
-260 KALGKASLEGG
+260 LGKSALESGG
-271 GTEFLQGS
+271 EEFLQGS
-279 GAQVAANM
+279 GAQVASNI

-296 PLLQGAFGAGAHDA
+296 PLFEGATGAGAHDA
-310 LIGTLTGA
+310 LIGALTGA
-318 AVSPMQLSNMKRE
+318 AVSPMQLSTLKRE
-331 YDQDQV
+331 YDQQQSQKLEEEG
-337 KKLFED
+337 KKKQAEQIQ
-343 NEKAAKEKEATQA
+343 KEEEFK
-356 KFNKEMGVKP
+356 KNFGVQ
-366 EILALP
+366 LALP
-372 APAQEITEKPTDKLK
+372 APAKEIQEKPTDLLQ
-387 NPLGNFTPEELGP
+387 NPLGNFTADELGE
-400 ERVNAIDEHRAANNK
+400 ERVKAIDAHREAAGK
-415 PPLKTYSIEDIVD
+415 PRLNTYSIEDVVD
-428 AMPKT
+428 AMPKEN
-433 APEAE
+433 PEAE

-443 ELVANKAGSTFGYT
+443 ELVANKANSTMGGYS

-467 NAATQKGID
+467 NAATLKGVD
-476 TDTQG
+476 TNTQG

-495 GTEEKAATAEAYK
+495 GVEEKAATSEIK
-508 NKPLGLSELDMMTD
+508 GKPLGLSELDMMTD

-528 QQSLLKLPTKEG
+528 QQSLLQLPSKEG
-540 ETTILPTGTN
+540 ETTILPKGTN
-550 ATHYDQDQ
+550 ATHYDQGQ
-558 YLKALEAVDALHNK
+558 YLSALGAVDELHK
-572 GKPATQ
+572 DGKPATKE
-578 AEALGEIKK
+578 EALAEIKK
-587 STGLTRDED
+587 ASGLNRDQD
-596 AQYLLR
+596 AEYLLR
-602 DAVRRGDFD
+602 DAIRRGDFD
-611 LNENDEIVPAET
+611 LNEKGEIVPAET
-623 ATYLPEGHRIEETSL
+623 ASYLPEGHAIEEVTVG
-638 KEGEAPEN
+638 EGEAPEN
-646 YEVKAGDKVLSTAP
+646 YTVKAGDRELKGSESK

-667 KLERYKAVREKDSAD
+667 KLERYQEIRANRSQEIEDEIAKKEEEVVKSREKLD
-682 IDKEIAEKQKAVEKS
+682 
-697 NENVEKMEARGLGR
+697 NMEALGQGR
-711 TPEYQKASAA
+711 SLEYQKAQAA
-721 HANLVQQTNK
+721 HAELEAKTSK
-731 EIGDLNRDKAEL
+731 EIGDLNRDKALLDPEL
-743 DSTQLTVKAG
+743 HPLAVKTGAV
-753 GIKPVKRKTFKLHKA
+753 KPVKRKAFKLHKA

-864 GGDEGE
+864 GGSEGE

-935 YDAYKTKFDAN
+935 YDAYKSRFEEN

-1014 GELVSSKQG
+1014 GELVSTKQG
-1023 TAEAKAS
+1023 TAETKAS

-1090 PEVVQFLQ
+1090 SEVVQFLQ

-1118 MIAKL
+1118 IIAKL

-1195 GFRQNGKFP
+1195 GFRKNGKFP

-1214 MANNFKLANYL
+1214 MVNNFKLANYL

-1230 QDLMRQFLETEF
+1230 PNLLRQFLETEF

-1323 FDTEGDNGVFA
+1323 FDVEGDNGVFA
-1334 NQFNQEELDLAKIDD
+1334 NQFDQAELDLAKIDD

-1474 DAGNLSAAA
+1474 DAGKLSAAA

-1498 SKGTQTT
+1498 AKRTQATGTQ
-1505 GAKPVRLGALQAEEK
+1505 PVRLGALQAEEK
-1520 EALLERG
+1520 ENLLERG
-1527 RKRVVLEQEKETPK
+1527 RKRVILEQEKETPK

-1560 KWRGLSTEQRIEISD
+1560 KWRSLPTEKRIEISNR
-1575 KIGNK
+1575 IGNK
-1580 IIKDALAKFGLTGY
+1580 IVKDALDKFVLTGY
-1594 VDTQVGSYGDDTNP
+1594 VDTQIGSYGDDTNP
-1608 SFALYLD
+1608 SFALYLN
-1615 SGDSVA
+1615 SGDSVS
-1621 VAKFLGY
+1621 VANFLGY

-1648 TGAVRVNVGEASAN
+1648 TGAVRVNIGNATADQIN
-1662 KVNEIYQQLRE
+1662 DIYQQLRE
-1673 IEVNGE
+1673 IEVDGE
-1679 KPVGGQSFMN
+1679 KPIGGQSFMN

-1696 YSNLETS
+1696 YSNVETS
-1703 ELAKLINEKLNDQYK
+1703 ELAKLINEKLQDKYN

-1765 QKELRGVPR
+1765 QKELRSTR
-1774 YSLGSSKLAFR
+1774 YSLGSPKLALR
-1785 PSDRSDK
+1785 PSDRSDE

-1822 KYGTGIRGAERRRL
+1822 KYGTGIRGAERKRL
-1836 ENHWDDRVKRRVYF
+1836 EDHWDDRVKRRVYF

-1864 GLGGNVYTQKFN
+1864 GLGGHVYTQKFN

-1882 KEISRLMSEARG
+1882 KEISRIMSEVRG

-1930 EGTASEVSRASLKGF
+1930 EGTASEVSRASLK
-1945 IGLTDGRISSLINNY
+1945 
-1960 IYTQSDADKK
+1960 
-1970 TKGYIAYVSPQDFL
+1970 
-1984 NATATKG
+1984 
-1991 YRERLEAE
+1991 
-1999 KEPLDLTKL
+1999 
-2008 TKESQPITLFVDE
+2008 
-2021 TKGRKNELDV
+2021 
-2031 KGHEGRHRMMA
+2031 
-2042 LRDAGF
+2042 
-2048 IKVPVVFDFGT
+2048 
-2059 GEDRDPVDN
+2059 
-2068 LFIHPQKFYDNER
+2068 
-2081 GISGFTAEDLIPIN
+2081 
-2095 YENRNVI
+2095 
-2102 KQKFSQGETRFSLKT
+2102 
-2117 PDTLAFKQWFGDSK
+2117 
-2131 IVNEDSTPKVM
+2131 
-2142 YHGTSRDF
+2142 
-2150 NVPITRGNRNAFFV
+2150 
-2164 TADPNF
+2164 
-2170 ANRFAANDMNWF
+2170 
-2182 PGKPGVEPGANVM
+2182 
-2195 PVYIKASNPFDYE
+2195 
-2208 NPKHIAKI
+2208 
-2216 VPQFRKALIEE
+2216 
-2227 DGRSKTEADE
+2227 
-2237 IVRNFKNGKWN
+2237 
-2248 AIEHAN
+2248 
-2254 DFDLYEK
+2254 
-2261 NGFDAFYVYESGKNL
+2261 
-2276 AVFEP
+2276 
-2281 TQVKSA
+2281 
-2287 TGNYGT
+2287 
-2293 YSATNPDIR
+2293 
-2302 ASLKAPETPAFK
+2302 APETPAFK
-2314 RFFGDSKIVD
+2314 RFFGDSKITD

-2359 IPEYANEFAPKGNIM
+2359 IPKYANEFAPQGNVM
-2374 PLYVHAENPF
+2374 PLFVHAENPF
-2384 VINVTRADKARPERF
+2384 VINVTRGEKAITERF

-2436 GYDGIMVRDDQGNI
+2436 GYDGIVVKDDQGNI
-2450 VELNAF
+2450 VEANVF

-2464 IGNTGTYSI
+2464 IGNTGAYSV
-2473 SNPDIRYSLAER
+2473 SNPNIRYSLDQLTKGMSNPAAFQQR
-2485 LQTMPNSAAGDK
+2485 LNTVVSRRED
-2497 RVNETTTTRD
+2497 
-2507 EVGHAQRMI
+2507 VGHARRMI
-2516 QAIQGDTFSKIR
+2516 DALNPKKWGSFR
-2528 QRFFNRYQRIGEF
+2528 REFLNRYDELAKV
-2541 DKRVAKMKGVVKLLA
+2541 DKKLAKARGVIKLMA
-2556 DTAAESAALMSDYA
+2556 DASAEAAALLSDMA
-2570 NGVAYK
+2570 SSLAAQ
-2576 ALGFNGKGGVPE
+2576 ALGVEGKGGVPV
-2588 FKNQVV
+2588 FRNGYTSVDK
-2594 TVNQTTKGPVEIF
+2594 TKKGAVEIF
-2607 ATLAKFGDP
+2607 APLAKYGP
-2616 KIYQYYQFWSG
+2616 EIYSLYQFWAG
-2627 VQRGSRYIKNNN
+2627 AKRGRRLFRE
-2639 GVYEEKLFNQP
+2639 GREENYTAEDFKFAKELEQKYGTLFNS
-2650 ADIQLAKDYEKAFPE
+2650 
-2665 FVQVQKEW
+2665 VQKDW
-2673 IEYNNGLVKFLVDT
+2673 LEYNNALVKYQVDT
-2687 GVLSAA
+2687 GVLSPA
-2693 RANEFTKYSDYIP
+2693 RAAEYTKYSDYIP
-2706 FYRQFD
+2706 FYRQLD
-2712 DETTIGPQLFQSMS
+2712 GEETVGPKLFQSMS
-2726 AVKAPKRAKGGEA
+2726 GVKQSKVLKGGEVA
-2739 PLADFL
+2739 IADFL

-2750 NTQSSVQAGMKAVAA
+2750 NTQAAIQAGTKNVAA
-2765 KRAIDNALL
+2765 QLAVKNSMELGITEKTPVKAETFNTIRVFENGKETFYHTHDKLL
-2774 LGEAEQVTANER
+2774 LESMQ
-2786 SKFDV
+2786 
-2791 IQVYD
+2791 
-2796 KGELKFYRVND
+2796 
-2807 PLYLEAMKGLNLPE
+2807 GLNLPQL
-2821 IPFLGILAKPADW
+2821 PFLGFFAAPANF
-2834 LRTFVT
+2834 LRNMVT
-2840 KEPGFMLANMM
+2840 KDPGFILANMM
-2851 KDSMQTYITS
+2851 RDSVQAYVTS
-2861 GSNMKP
+2861 GADIVPFVDTVKHFGSAVAGKDP
-2867 IIETAANFATALAGK
+2867 IIEK
-2882 NPTVERLKAAGLG
+2882 LKAAGLG
-2895 GNAHFVGDIT
+2895 GGH
-2905 KSGED
+2905 D
-2910 FAKMLRK
+2910 FASDIER
-2917 QSGKQTTTE
+2917 SGRDLAKKIRREAGAET
-2926 KALKPFTSLW
+2926 KAERLFKPATSIW
-2936 DALGQGTEA
+2936 EFMERSTEA

-2952 AVYDRVMAETG
+2952 AIYEKTLAETG

-2968 IFQAVE
+2968 IYQALEV
-2974 TMNFYR
+2974 MNFYR
-2980 HGNSAIVRI
+2980 KGANPLIRIASAVI
-2989 LTAVTPFLNAR
+2989 PFLNAR
-3000 MQGLDV
+3000 IQGLDV
-3006 FYRAGFAPTV
+3006 FYRSGIAPSFKSTNPTE
-3016 AKLTGRGDQVTQAD
+3016 ADQMR
-3030 LDKQKTFM
+3030 QKVFFTRAAYVM
-3038 IRSAGVI
+3038 ALSC
-3045 AMSVAY
+3045 AY
-3051 WALTHDDD
+3051 WALVHDDD
-3059 EYKKQEQET
+3059 DYKKQEQET
-3068 RDNNWLIPALG
+3068 KDNNWLIPELG
-3079 IKIPIPFEVGFLFKV
+3079 IKIPTPFEVGFLFKV
-3094 LPERIM
+3094 LPERAM
-3100 EYTMGGDT
+3100 QYFFGDDT
-3108 GQDFAKSMYR
+3108 GKDFGQAIKR
-3118 GIEQTIGLQF
+3118 GITSTFQLQF
-3128 PQAILPMLENS
+3128 PQIIQPAVEASTNF
-3139 VNYSFFT
+3139 SFFT
-3146 QRAIVPP
+3146 GRAIVPP
-3153 GLENVDPEFQVG
+3153 GLENVAPEFQVG
-3165 PSTSNVAEM
+3165 PSTSKTFEVL
-3174 IGKSIGSSPMKVD
+3174 GQSLGQSPIMLE
-3187 HLIKGYTGTL
+3187 HLWRGYTGTI
-3197 GMYLVDVIDSV
+3197 GMYLVDVVDSV
-3208 MDINSNVPKASKRFE
+3208 ANMQSDSPKAAKRFE

-3238 GTVSSYYELKNNVD
+3238 GQVSSYYDLKNSVD
-3252 QVVRTINLLEKN
+3252 EAVRTENLLEKTGN
-3264 ADFENLPQYAQDNA
+3264 YEAMGEYITDNA
-3278 GLWATHDFVLSLD
+3278 NLLATHDYILEMD
-3291 KQMKEY
+3291 KKMKEL
-3297 QQYATMIRN
+3297 QQNAALIRN
-3306 SGMDADEKRDALSAV
+3306 SGMDAESKKDILTAIGQ
-3321 HEAQNALTSNIQYI
+3321 AQNALTANVQYLKKLI
-3335 RKMISQQ
+3335 RSQ